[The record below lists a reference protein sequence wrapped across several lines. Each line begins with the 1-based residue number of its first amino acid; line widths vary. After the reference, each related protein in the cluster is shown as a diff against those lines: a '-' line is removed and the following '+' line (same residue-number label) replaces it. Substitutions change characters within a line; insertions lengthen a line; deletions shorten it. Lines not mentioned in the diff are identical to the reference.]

1 MVRRKAVGPVVGL
14 GGAAGLI
21 AFTMGTWPPS
31 CGIATVDGRA
41 LVEVDGERLL
51 AGGLSEA
58 VEVTAP
64 QEIDLV
70 LDMPRELPGRRYTM
84 AEALEILYRAV
95 AARS

>member
-1 MVRRKAVGPVVGL
+1 MGL

-21 AFTMGTWPPS
+21 AFTMGTWPPP

-41 LVEVDGERLL
+41 LVEADGERLL
-51 AGGLSEA
+51 VGGLSEA
-58 VEVTAP
+58 VEVTTP
-64 QEIDLV
+64 QEIDLL
-70 LDMPRELPGRRYTM
+70 LDIPREFTGRRYTM